1 MVTLH
6 LPDKTQGNLVPSD
19 HFLDYK
25 ASGIAAVLRTESLAV
40 PAYQRSYSWSSTEE
54 DDDETREARQPVAE
68 FWNDLS
74 NSYRLD
80 QSYFLGTIVLS
91 NEGAEESRKAVLD
104 GQQRLA
110 TTSVLMA
117 AIRDQFDSRGESADA
132 RSIQDDYVGKW
143 DRVAGELRPR
153 IVLNTDDR
161 EFFRQAVLNR
171 DVGFSATSRS
181 QERIREAYLFLAA
194 QVQQFADDTGARW
207 KEELLRLVKYVDD
220 RVQVIAITVADES
233 DAFLIFETLNDRGA
247 DLTIADLLK
256 NYLFSRAGA
265 RLDEVRDAWMR
276 TLSNLD
282 IPKVG
287 NARFT
292 LFARHFMSMRHGVVR
307 ERELYSRIKSEAND
321 PNSSVEFAN
330 QLDRLSRFY
339 YALLTADSD
348 VWSNYPDNVR
358 QAAEVIVELNL
369 ERYRPLLLA
378 ALSKFSS
385 SEVQRLVKAI
395 VSWSIRGLAGG
406 RFNGGVAEAAFCTVA
421 KEIAEGRITTA
432 DEVLADSRMDSLI
445 PSDVEFARDFAQWR
459 LNKGSLARYVLRSLE
474 LAERGELEPE
484 LVVNPDVDQVNLEHV
499 LPKSPRS
506 IDWPQFAPE
515 EQKLYV
521 DRIGNLA
528 LLQKGPNG
536 RIGNKAWA
544 DKKPVLKASTLKLTS
559 SIADYADWS
568 KEAIVDRQDKFAQK
582 AIIIWPKS
590 LPPT

>member
-1 MVTLH
+1 MG
-6 LPDKTQGNLVPSD
+6 K
-19 HFLDYK
+19 
-25 ASGIAAVLRTESLAV
+25 
-40 PAYQRSYSWSSTEE
+40 
-54 DDDETREARQPVAE
+54 
-68 FWNDLS
+68 
-74 NSYRLD
+74 
-80 QSYFLGTIVLS
+80 SYFLGTIVLS
-91 NEGAEESRKAVLD
+91 NEGVEESRKAVLD

-110 TTSVLMA
+110 TTSILMA
-117 AIRDQFDSRGESADA
+117 AIRDQFESRSESADA
-132 RSIQDDYVGKW
+132 NSIQDDYVGKW
-143 DRVAGELRPR
+143 DREAGELKPR

-161 EFFRQAVLNR
+161 EFFRQAILNR
-171 DVGFSATSRS
+171 DVDFQATSRS
-181 QERIREAYLFLAA
+181 QERIREAYSSLASH
-194 QVQQFADDTGARW
+194 VQQFADDAGARW
-207 KEELLRLVKYVDD
+207 KEELLGLVKYVDE

-256 NYLFSRAGA
+256 NYLFSRSGN
-265 RLDEVRDAWMR
+265 RLDEVRDSWMR

-307 ERELYSRIKSEAND
+307 ERELYSRIKNEAND
-321 PNSSVEFAN
+321 PTSTVELAT
-330 QLDRLSRFY
+330 QLDRLSRLY
-339 YALLTADSD
+339 YALLTSDSD
-348 VWSNYPDNVR
+348 VWSDYPDNVR
-358 QAAEVIVELNL
+358 QSAEVIVELNL

-432 DEVLADSRMDSLI
+432 DGVLADSRMDSLI
-445 PSDVEFARDFAQWR
+445 PSDAEFERDFAEWR
-459 LNKGSLARYVLRSLE
+459 LSKGSLARYILRSLE
-474 LAERGELEPE
+474 LEERGESEPE
-484 LVVNPDVDQVNLEHV
+484 LVVNSDVDQVNLEHV

-506 IDWPQFAPE
+506 NDWPQFAPD

-536 RIGNKAWA
+536 RIGNKAWI
-544 DKKPVLKASTLKLTS
+544 DKKTVLKASTLRLTS
-559 SIADYADWS
+559 SIADYPDWS
-568 KEAIVDRQDKFAQK
+568 KETIIDRQAKFARK
-582 AIIIWPKS
+582 AIAVWPKS
-590 LPPT
+590 LPPV